1 MKAQLYITLTI
12 FTHQIYNVP
21 SLNFWSRNTHG
32 GYPSAPSSATINGS
46 HHLPSTTYCTLFW
59 SLLFLVCHT
68 QNCTFLSCQRS
79 LYSKCQISSS
89 RSTIQFSL
97 FSDGCFIYNAW
108 LFWDVYNLHFCL
120 SWNKN
125 SVARRTF
132 ACNRI
137 ELRWVKMNNL
147 TFIHSTHGRSS
158 NREADLQRTYTSIFL
173 CDKEEHIWVT
183 YRFDTICNREP
194 TRDAQR
200 QSSLAYTS
208 FSKQKSELHISWLI
222 RLGQHTQSLLWHV
235 SCIGGNINIDMAVE
249 SLILADQ
256 LVRILQAAARQRI
269 LCMQTVRLTVSM
281 PLEPAPRLA
290 CV

>member
-1 MKAQLYITLTI
+1 M
-12 FTHQIYNVP
+12 FGH
-21 SLNFWSRNTHG
+21 
-32 GYPSAPSSATINGS
+32 
-46 HHLPSTTYCTLFW
+46 
-59 SLLFLVCHT
+59 
-68 QNCTFLSCQRS
+68 
-79 LYSKCQISSS
+79 
-89 RSTIQFSL
+89 
-97 FSDGCFIYNAW
+97 DGCFIYNAW

-125 SVARRTF
+125 SVASRTF

-147 TFIHSTHGRSS
+147 TFIHGTHGGSS

-173 CDKEEHIWVT
+173 SDKEEHIWVT

-222 RLGQHTQSLLWHV
+222 RLEQHTQSLLWHV
-235 SCIGGNINIDMAVE
+235 SCIEGKTNMAAE
-249 SLILADQ
+249 ILIWSACLDPTSGC
-256 LVRILQAAARQRI
+256 AAARRQRI